1 MGKLLDGKWVED
13 DVGTTDADGKFRRSK
28 ALLRNWVTA
37 DGAPGPSG
45 EGGFKAEAGRY
56 HLYIAIN
63 CPWAHR
69 AAIFRKLKRLEGAI
83 SLSICAPRRTGQG
96 WVFDPADDRFRDE
109 LLGADALHQIYTM
122 AQPDYSG
129 RVTVPVLWDKRRRT
143 IVSNESAEIIRMF
156 NGAFGA
162 ITDDDV
168 DYYPPALAAEID
180 ALNET
185 IYANVNN
192 GVYRAGFARTQEAYD
207 EAATA
212 LFATLVHL
220 EERLS
225 ANRYLLGD
233 RPTEA
238 DWRLFPT
245 LARFDVAYY
254 GAFKCNL
261 RRLID
266 YPNLW
271 PYARELYQWP
281 GIADTVDLEIY
292 KRGYFSRSALRNPHG
307 IVPKGPAIDF
317 TVPHGRDRLH

>member
-1 MGKLLDGKWVED
+1 MGKLLDGNWVDD
-13 DVGTTDADGKFRRSK
+13 DVGTADADGKFRRSK
-28 ALLRNWVTA
+28 ALLRSWVTA
-37 DGAPGPSG
+37 DGAPGPTG

-69 AAIFRKLKRLEGAI
+69 AAIFRRLKGLEEAI
-83 SLSICAPRRTGQG
+83 SLSVCAPRRTDQG
-96 WVFDPADDRFRDE
+96 WVFDPSDDRYRDT
-109 LLGADALHQIYTM
+109 LLGVEAMHQVYT
-122 AQPDYSG
+122 AGQPDYSG
-129 RVTVPVLWDKRRRT
+129 RVTMPVLWDKRRQT
-143 IVSNESAEIIRMF
+143 IVSNESAEIIRML
-156 NGAFGA
+156 NSAFIGVA
-162 ITDDDV
+162 GNDADFCPSDLLT
-168 DYYPPALAAEID
+168 EID
-180 ALNET
+180 ALNAT
-185 IYANVNN
+185 IYATVNN
-192 GVYRAGFARTQEAYD
+192 GVYRTGFARTQEAYE

-212 LFATLVHL
+212 LFATLDDL
-220 EERLS
+220 DDRLS
-225 ANRYLLGD
+225 RTRYLLGD

-245 LARFDVAYY
+245 LARFDVAYF

-281 GIADTVDLEIY
+281 GVADTVDFGIY
-292 KRGYFSRSALRNPHG
+292 KRGYYSPSPARNPHG

-317 TVPHGRDRLH
+317 SQPHGRG

>member
-1 MGKLLDGKWVED
+1 MGKLLDGKWVDD
-13 DVGTTDADGKFRRSK
+13 DVSATNADGKFRRSR
-28 ALLRNWVTA
+28 ALLRNWVTP
-37 DGAPGPSG
+37 DGAPGPTG
-45 EGGFKAEAGRY
+45 EGGFEAEVGRY

-69 AAIFRKLKRLEGAI
+69 AAIFRKLKDLEDAI
-83 SLSICAPRRTGQG
+83 SLSVCAPRRTDQG
-96 WVFDPADDRFRDE
+96 WVFDPDDPRYRDD
-109 LLGADALHQIYTM
+109 LLGMDALHQVYTA

-129 RVTVPVLWDKRRRT
+129 RVTCPVLWDKQRRT

-156 NGAFGA
+156 NRAFLGVA
-162 ITDDDV
+162 GNDTDFC
-168 DYYPPALAAEID
+168 PPELEAEID
-180 ALNET
+180 ALNAT
-185 IYANVNN
+185 IYATVNN
-192 GVYRAGFARTQEAYD
+192 GVYRAGFARSQDAYE

-212 LFATLVHL
+212 LFATLDDL
-220 EERLS
+220 ERRLS
-225 ANRYLLGD
+225 RTRYLLGD

-266 YPNLW
+266 YRNLW

-281 GIADTVDLEIY
+281 GIADTVDFGIY

-307 IVPKGPAIDF
+307 IVPKGPDIDF
-317 TVPHGRDRLH
+317 SEPHGRG